1 MHSVN
6 PADLVALLCMPFS
19 PLRNPPAVPCLDF
32 TATVIDVWSPAA
44 PAPPPSTT
52 APSNTSI
59 PPPTTATRFQPG
71 DSVICFPTLSHILAT
86 GGIGGLQGTVVLPA
100 RYAVKLPPG
109 KTLQSAAGLLL
120 AGCTADVQVSECA
133 VAEGQRVLV
142 IGASGGVGTMA
153 VQMVREKVGGEGVVV
168 GVCSGRNEE
177 MVKGLG
183 VDEVVDYTRCDG
195 GDLPGELARRYGD
208 RPFDC
213 VIDTFGDQAV
223 YKQCARYLKPEGMYN
238 AASIHYTDYTVW
250 KLLGSVLAI
259 IGNTVWPRSTWL
271 GGTGRRWKAASMM
284 DPGLEMME
292 RVVKLFGDGKLRVVV
307 DSEWPFDKVHEA
319 LDVVKSGHAA
329 GKVIIKVNED

>member
-1 MHSVN
+1 MN
-6 PADLVALLCMPFS
+6 PADLVALFCIPFS
-19 PLRNPPAVPCLDF
+19 PLRKPPAVPCADF
-32 TATVIDVWSPAA
+32 TATVIDVWSP
-44 PAPPPSTT
+44 PPTT
-52 APSNTSI
+52 TTTTTPSNTAT

-71 DSVICFPTLSHILAT
+71 DSVICFPTLSHVLAT
-86 GGIGGLQGTVVLPA
+86 GGIGGLQGTIVLPA
-100 RYAVKLPPG
+100 RYAVKLPAG
-109 KTLQSAAGLLL
+109 KTLASAAGLLL
-120 AGCTADVQVSECA
+120 AGCTADVQISDCA

-153 VQMVREKVGGEGVVV
+153 VQMVREKVGAEGVVV

-183 VDEVVDYTRCDG
+183 ADEVVDYTRCDG
-195 GDLPGELARRYGD
+195 DLAGELARRYGE

-238 AASIHYTDYTVW
+238 AASIHYADYTVW
-250 KLLGSVLAI
+250 ELLKSVVAI
-259 IGNTVWPRSTWL
+259 VGNTVWPRSTWL
-271 GGTGRRWKAASMM
+271 GGTGRRWKVASLM

-307 DSEWPFDKVHEA
+307 DSEWPFDKVHEG
-319 LDVVKSGHAA
+319 LDIVRSGHAA

>member
-1 MHSVN
+1 
-6 PADLVALLCMPFS
+6 MPFS
-19 PLRNPPAVPCLDF
+19 PLRKPPAVPCLDF
-32 TATVIDVWSPAA
+32 TATVIDVWSP
-44 PAPPPSTT
+44 
-52 APSNTSI
+52 
-59 PPPTTATRFQPG
+59 PPTTTPNDTSPPAPTTARRFQPG
-71 DSVICFPTLSHILAT
+71 DSVICLPTLSHILAT
-86 GGIGGLQGTVVLPA
+86 DGIGGLQGTVVLPA

-120 AGCTADVQVSECA
+120 AGCTSDVQVSECA

-153 VQMVREKVGGEGVVV
+153 VQMVREKVGTQGVVV

-177 MVKGLG
+177 LVKGLG
-183 VDEVVDYTRCDG
+183 ADEVVDYTRCD

-213 VIDTFGDQAV
+213 VIDTFGNQAV

-250 KLLGSVLAI
+250 KLLMSVVAI
-259 IGNTVWPRSTWL
+259 VGNTVWPRSTWL

-292 RVVKLFGDGKLRVVV
+292 RVVKLFEDGKLRVVV
-307 DSEWPFDKVHEA
+307 DSEWSFDKVHEA
-319 LDVVKSGHAA
+319 LDIVRSGHAA